1 VKEEN
6 MSLKKIAV
14 IFGVVFVA
22 VGVLGWVPAVNPG
35 GKLLGLFDVNAA
47 HNVVHL
53 ATGIIAIIVG
63 MSSDKASKMFF
74 QVFGVIYALVAV
86 LGFYSGDQPL
96 LGIVANNAADSVL
109 HVVIAVVAL
118 YLGFGMKAE
127 APAAT

>member
-1 VKEEN
+1 

-22 VGVLGWVPAVNPG
+22 VGVLGWVPVVNPG
-35 GKLLGLFDVNAA
+35 GKLLGLFDVNGA

-53 ATGIIAIIVG
+53 ATGIVAIIVG

-96 LGIVANNAADSVL
+96 LGIVSNNGADSVL

-127 APAAT
+127 TPAAT

>member
-1 VKEEN
+1 

-14 IFGVVFVA
+14 IFGVIFVA
-22 VGVLGWVPAVNPG
+22 VGVLGWIPAANPG

-47 HNVVHL
+47 HNLVHL
-53 ATGIIAIIVG
+53 ATGIIGVIVG
-63 MSSDKASKMFF
+63 VASDKASKTFF
-74 QVFGVIYALVAV
+74 QVFGVVYALVAV

-96 LGIVANNAADSVL
+96 LGIVSNNSADSVL

-127 APAAT
+127 APSAT

>member
-1 VKEEN
+1 
-6 MSLKKIAV
+6 MSLTKIAV

-96 LGIVANNAADSVL
+96 LGIVSNNGADSVL

-127 APAAT
+127 TPAAT

>member
-1 VKEEN
+1 

-22 VGVLGWVPAVNPG
+22 IGVLGWVPAVNPG

-53 ATGIIAIIVG
+53 ATGIIAILVG

-127 APAAT
+127 APAAG

>member
-1 VKEEN
+1 

-22 VGVLGWVPAVNPG
+22 VGVLGWVPTVNPG

-53 ATGIIAIIVG
+53 ATGIIAILVG

-96 LGIVANNAADSVL
+96 LGIVSNNGADSVL

-118 YLGFGMKAE
+118 YLGFGMNVE
-127 APAAT
+127 AAAAT